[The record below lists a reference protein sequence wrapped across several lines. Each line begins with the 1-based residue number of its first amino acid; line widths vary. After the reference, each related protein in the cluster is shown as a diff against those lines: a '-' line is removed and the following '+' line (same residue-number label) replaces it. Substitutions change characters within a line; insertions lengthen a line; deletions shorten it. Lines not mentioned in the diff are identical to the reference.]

1 MVNLRFVLRLLACM
15 VLKPKLVRSTF
26 VLCFTKHI
34 LVAEEGRFK
43 NRALFKVGEL
53 VRHGTSC
60 SPSRA
65 SHQKLVLRTIAILDF
80 LCTARYKLTYNITFV
95 HITMLK
101 QKCPTCLQSCIWC
114 LVRNVMYSQY
124 IIS

>member
-1 MVNLRFVLRLLACM
+1 MGVNLSKQAENMVASKLDNLPFVLRLLACM
-15 VLKPKLVRSTF
+15 VLKPKLFRSTF

-65 SHQKLVLRTIAILDF
+65 SHQKLVLQTITISNF
-80 LCTARYKLTYNITFV
+80 LCRVGYKLKYNITFV

-101 QKCPTCLQSCIWC
+101 RKCTTCL
-114 LVRNVMYSQY
+114 
-124 IIS
+124 